1 MDGRRRLLR
10 GLMVLAIAAAV
21 VAPASATTLI
31 RQSLEDLVASNGTI
45 VVGKVLDAHSYW
57 NADGTFILTDVR
69 FGVAD
74 VLKGRQVGEEL
85 TITVMGGTVG
95 DLTTLIIA
103 GAELFPDR
111 SYVLF
116 LNKENLPGVESAL
129 TVREHCQG
137 AFNIVRAK
145 DGGLR
150 AVSQANGHP
159 LVPDVFGYFDAPGG
173 TEGFALDAMVNSI
186 RDISERQRGA
196 RPEVN

>member
-1 MDGRRRLLR
+1 MDARRLFR
-10 GLMVLAIAAAV
+10 GLMVFAIAAGV

-31 RQSLEDLVASNGTI
+31 RQSLEDLVATNGTI
-45 VVGKVLDAHSYW
+45 VVGKVLDARSYW
-57 NADGTFILTDVR
+57 SSDGTFILTDVR

-74 VLKGRQVGEEL
+74 VLKGGRVADEL
-85 TITVMGGTVG
+85 TITLMGGNVG

-103 GAELFPDR
+103 GAELIPDR

-116 LNKENLPGVESAL
+116 LNEENLPGVEGAL

-145 DGGLR
+145 DGSLR

-173 TEGFALDAMVNSI
+173 PEGFALDAMVQSI
-186 RDISERQRGA
+186 REMSARQQGA
-196 RPEVN
+196 RREVN